1 LFLEKIIF
9 KMTTNVDVYFI
20 DGCGRC
26 ALGATPQCK
35 VNKWQKEL
43 AMLRSFIV
51 DCGLTETS
59 KWGVPCYT
67 FQNSNILILSA
78 LNEYC
83 TVGFFKGAL
92 LADTYG
98 VLIQQTENMQAGRQL
113 RFTNIQ
119 DIVARETIVKEYIF
133 EAIEVEKAGLKVD
146 YKKTSDFPIPKELQD
161 KLAENHAFKTAF
173 EALTP
178 GRQRG
183 YLLYFAAPKQSK
195 TRVSRIEN
203 SMPKIF
209 NGKGLN
215 D

>member
-1 LFLEKIIF
+1 
-9 KMTTNVDVYFI
+9 MTTNVEVYFI

-26 ALGATPQCK
+26 ALGGTPQCK
-35 VNKWQKEL
+35 VQKWQTEL
-43 AMLRSFIV
+43 AILRSLIL

-67 FQNSNILILSA
+67 FQNNNVLILSA

-83 TVGFFKGAL
+83 TIGFFKGVL
-92 LADTYG
+92 LVDTNG
-98 VLIQQTENMQAGRQL
+98 ILIQQTENMQAERQL
-113 RFTNIQ
+113 RFTNVRE
-119 DIVARETIVKEYIF
+119 IVERETIVKEYIF
-133 EAIEVEKAGLKVD
+133 EAIEVEKAGLKVE
-146 YKKTSDFPIPKELQD
+146 YKKISEFPIPEELQH
-161 KLAENHAFKTAF
+161 KLAENPAFKTAF

-183 YLLYFAAPKQSK
+183 YLLYFAAPKQAK

-203 SMPKIF
+203 SMYQIF
-209 NGKGLN
+209 KGNGLH